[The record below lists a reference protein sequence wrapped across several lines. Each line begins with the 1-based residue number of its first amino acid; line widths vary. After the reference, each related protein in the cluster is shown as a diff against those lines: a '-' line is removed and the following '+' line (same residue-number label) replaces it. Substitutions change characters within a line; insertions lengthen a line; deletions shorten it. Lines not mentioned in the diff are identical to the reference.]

1 MQELGKYLYIAFGS
15 ILRYPLNVKW
25 KQHMKCNQRAIVFNM
40 GKFVTLY
47 NWLKRFTPVDP
58 KRHGHTRSFF
68 FKSKTGEWME
78 QDWP

>member
-1 MQELGKYLYIAFGS
+1 
-15 ILRYPLNVKW
+15 
-25 KQHMKCNQRAIVFNM
+25 MKCNQRAIVFNM

-47 NWLKRFTPVDP
+47 NWLKRFTGFGPVDP
-58 KRHGHTRSFF
+58 KRHGHARSFF